1 MSQRNVEILLG
12 KLLTDEG
19 FRRSFFPAR
28 ASGERTPDFD
38 AAESQSLE
46 LTPIERS
53 ALTTLRRHRFEL
65 MAESIDPRISRCS
78 GSAKGPEESAADGRA
93 AGPKS
98 DNTRNSDT
106 RPMAKEGRS

>member
-1 MSQRNVEILLG
+1 MSQRSVEILLG

-19 FRRSFFPAR
+19 FRRSFFPTR
-28 ASGERTPDFD
+28 DSGERTPDFE

-78 GSAKGPEESAADGRA
+78 GGPGCPEEPAEARGP

-98 DNTRNSDT
+98 DNTRNSDN
-106 RPMAKEGRS
+106 RSIAREGRS

>member
-1 MSQRNVEILLG
+1 MSQRSVEILLG

-28 ASGERTPDFD
+28 DSGERTPDFE

-78 GSAKGPEESAADGRA
+78 GSPGCPEESATAGRS

-98 DNTRNSDT
+98 DNTRNSDI
-106 RPMAKEGRS
+106 RPVAQEERS